1 MNNTPFINLTICQY
15 MENIENNMITKNNI
29 LDKIHTINKKKL
41 TISNDLIVIPCY
53 DKLNILFEYNYNIH
67 QLKIFLKH
75 YKLKL
80 TGTKKQLILR
90 IYLYLIFSNFSI
102 KIQKII
108 RGNFQRKCNI
118 LRGPALLNRVL
129 CNNKNDF
136 LSLENMDEINGF
148 QFFSYK
154 DKDNFIYGFD
164 ILSIYNLIFTKK
176 GNTIIT
182 NKDIKN
188 PYNRNEIPDFVIS
201 KIKKIL
207 KIEKLLKNKIII
219 KIKDVNDD
227 ISYKK
232 SVELKAL
239 EIFQFINSLG
249 NYSDIN
255 WFLNLDKHKLLNFLR
270 ELDDIWNF
278 RAQIYPNVKRSI
290 CPPYGNPFGGV
301 NLLNI
306 NSMSNLC
313 EIQKIVLDVIGKL
326 VNTGIDREHKSLGCL
341 YVLSALT
348 LVSQDAASTIPW
360 LFESVSNN
368 TL

>member
-1 MNNTPFINLTICQY
+1 MINSNYIHLTMSEY
-15 MENIENNMITKNNI
+15 MEKIENNMTTKNNI
-29 LDKIHTINKKKL
+29 LDKINIINKQKL
-41 TISNDLIVIPCY
+41 IISNDLLVIPCY
-53 DKLNILFEYNYNIH
+53 KTLNILFEYNYNIQ

-75 YKLKL
+75 YKLKT
-80 TGTKKQLILR
+80 TGTKKQLTLR
-90 IYLYLIFSNFSI
+90 LYFYLIFSKFSI
-102 KIQKII
+102 QIQKVI
-108 RGNFQRKCNI
+108 RGNFQRKCNN
-118 LRGPALLNRVL
+118 LRGPALLNRSL

-136 LSLENMDEINGF
+136 LSFENMDEINGF

-154 DKDNFIYGFD
+154 DKDNFVYGFD

-176 GNTIIT
+176 GNTITI
-182 NKDIKN
+182 NKDNKN

-207 KIEKLLKNKIII
+207 KIEKLLKNKINI
-219 KIKDVNDD
+219 KIKDINDD
-227 ISYKK
+227 VSYKK
-232 SVELKAL
+232 SIELKAL
-239 EIFQFINSLG
+239 EIFQLINSLG

-255 WFLNLDKHKLLNFLR
+255 WFLNLDKQKLLNFLR

-278 RAQIYPNVKRSI
+278 RAQIYPNIKRAI

-301 NLLNI
+301 NLTNI
-306 NSMSNLC
+306 NSISNLC
-313 EIQKIVLDVIGKL
+313 DIQKIVLDVIGKL
-326 VNTGIDREHKSLGCL
+326 VNTGVDREHKSLGCL

-348 LVSQDAASTIPW
+348 LVSQDAALTIPW